1 MTDRRKFQEPPSF
14 LFAFVFVYLCLF
26 ICVFV
31 YLCICVFVYLCIC
44 VFLPFCIAAPPLAT
58 QELTQERLTSNSS
71 VAFDHQILI
80 VIIKYHQKSIE
91 SEKNKIPE
99 TCSKKSLIFS
109 SAKHNYVSMCITV
122 KKNLK
127 KVDKQK
133 NKLASNIVKTTRGS
147 PAPKIFIFNNLFKI
161 LLIMLDLK
169 TQLVTSSPCSGANFE
184 LSWPNVKIFVEKL
197 QPFYGHI
204 IFFLKISKNRFFVR
218 W

>member
-31 YLCICVFVYLCIC
+31 YLCIFAILYCCSASCHL
-44 VFLPFCIAAPPLAT
+44 
-58 QELTQERLTSNSS
+58 LTQERLTSNSS

-122 KKNLK
+122 KKKLK

-147 PAPKIFIFNNLFKI
+147 PAPKIFIFNSLFKI
-161 LLIMLDLK
+161 LLMMLDLK
-169 TQLVTSSPCSGANFE
+169 TQLVTSSPCPDANFE
-184 LSWPNVKIFVEKL
+184 LSWSNVKILVSKL

-204 IFFLKISKNRFFVR
+204 IFFLKISKNRKIDFS
-218 W
+218 